1 MRISN
6 RVSLVASGALSVYLT
21 HASDCNAYLVHGE
34 KSCFLIDT
42 GTGLDQETVIRAIE
56 EELTA
61 PLRYI
66 LITHHHAAHIGG
78 LAGLQAHFGAKVF
91 VPEAE
96 FASIRDADEEVM
108 GLAVARRS
116 GYYPADYCVA
126 ACHPN
131 ATVRPGQTLE
141 LDGERITVYSAAGH
155 SLGGVCYLFTDGE
168 MLFSGDLVMRGG
180 LINLQNIPGA
190 DLAAYAQSVLTLEQ
204 APIRQLYPGHGCFC
218 LKEGKSHIDV
228 AAAQFRSLGVPKN
241 FI

>member
-1 MRISN
+1 MRISE

-21 HASDCNAYLVHGE
+21 HASDCNAYLVHGK

-42 GTGLDQETVIRAIE
+42 GTGLEQEAVIRAIE
-56 EELTA
+56 AELTA

-66 LITHHHAAHIGG
+66 LITHHHADHTGG
-78 LAGLQAHFGAKVF
+78 LAGLQAHFGAKVL

-96 FASIRDADEEVM
+96 LASIRDADEEAM

-116 GYYPADYCVA
+116 GYYPADYHASACQLDA
-126 ACHPN
+126 A
-131 ATVRPGQTLE
+131 VRPGQTLE
-141 LDGERITVYSAAGH
+141 LDGEHIVVYSAAGH
-155 SLGGVCYLFTDGE
+155 SLGGVCYLFTDGG

-190 DLAAYAQSVLTLEQ
+190 DLAAYARSVLALEG
-204 APIRQLYPGHGCFC
+204 APVRQLYPGHGCFC
-218 LKEGKSHIDV
+218 LKEGGTHIDA